1 MNTMLQNVFLNLNE
15 QNIEFDPYHQ
25 HVRCLAHIINIAVQK
40 VLKNLNALGLN
51 NENTLN
57 EEIETY

>member
-1 MNTMLQNVFLNLNE
+1 MNNMLQKIFLNLNE

-40 VLKNLNALGLN
+40 VLKNLNALGL
-51 NENTLN
+51 
-57 EEIETY
+57 IMKMP